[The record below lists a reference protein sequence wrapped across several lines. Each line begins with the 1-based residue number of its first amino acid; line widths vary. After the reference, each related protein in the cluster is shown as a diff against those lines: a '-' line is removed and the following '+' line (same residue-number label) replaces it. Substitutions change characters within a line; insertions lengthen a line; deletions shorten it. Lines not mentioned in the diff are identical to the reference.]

1 MGGVRS
7 LEYLDNN
14 MRILNDLLYRTNKT
28 NKKLRVI
35 VLTYP
40 QTEFRSSG
48 TDERIP
54 FTGSIDQIG
63 SDVEKV
69 KEMGIDHIIFCYL
82 FSIENKNTGKIV
94 HLMKELSEF
103 TR

>member
-1 MGGVRS
+1 MISSIGQIKPIKN
-7 LEYLDNN
+7 L
-14 MRILNDLLYRTNKT
+14 
-28 NKKLRVI
+28 VI